1 MDKKITIVGAG
12 LAGLSAVDTLL
23 TGGTPSS
30 DIILIHQGVDPWNR
44 DEVYGFGGD
53 TWKDQITLTKNIH
66 ALSNLQHV
74 SEQDLK
80 TRIQQAI
87 ELIKKYTTDQ
97 PTIETDTEIQLTEQ
111 AVKALIENIWVSLR
125 RSGVVV
131 IPNATC
137 RPITRIDDII
147 FYDTP
152 QADFVQEQWF
162 TNLVLAGGSS
172 GYGVAHSLGEYAA
185 GIADTQLSITT
196 PSNLKINSNFSLC
209 NMENVYVIGGIL
221 GQQCSMSSII
231 QGVVAGESI
240 LNNTQ

>member
-30 DIILIHQGVDPWNR
+30 DIVLIHQGMDPWNR

-53 TWKDQITLTKNIH
+53 TWKDQITFTKTIQ

-74 SEQDLK
+74 DQQNLQTK
-80 TRIQQAI
+80 IQQAL

-97 PTIETDTEIQLTEQ
+97 PTTETDTEIQLTEQ
-111 AVKALIENIWVSLR
+111 AVKALTENIWISFR
-125 RSGVVV
+125 RSGVVM

-162 TNLVLAGGSS
+162 SNLVLAGGSG

-185 GIADTQLSITT
+185 SIADTQSSIAT